1 MDEQSFV
8 FPFLADP
15 MFQLYVNFLVT
26 VDAHDQETGRNM
38 AKLDDPNCP
47 YSSSQSA
54 IATLLFLTTQS
65 ASAAVPL
72 LPRPHQVD
80 WSYHLKSPSKW
91 DMYNYHQNNKFQ

>member
-26 VDAHDQETGRNM
+26 VDAHDLETGRNM

-47 YSSSQSA
+47 YSSSQ
-54 IATLLFLTTQS
+54 
-65 ASAAVPL
+65 
-72 LPRPHQVD
+72 
-80 WSYHLKSPSKW
+80 
-91 DMYNYHQNNKFQ
+91 